1 MVAVPRRL
9 FGLLFAV
16 VGLASQLALGSV
28 VIPDAP
34 SADDSLAA
42 ASVVCRPGEKPSQP
56 PTEKAPAAHPLS
68 VALALPSVVPVPA
81 PLLPPPAAVAI
92 GRAASTARP
101 RAPPPAPVLAAQ
113 PRGPPALS

>member
-1 MVAVPRRL
+1 MVARSRRL
-9 FGLLFAV
+9 LGLLLAV

-28 VIPDAP
+28 VIPDGP

-42 ASVVCRPGEKPSQP
+42 ASVICRPGEKPSHQP
-56 PTEKAPAAHPLS
+56 AQKAPAVHPLS

-81 PLLPPPAAVAI
+81 PLLPPPAAVVI
-92 GRAASTARP
+92 GRAASTAQP